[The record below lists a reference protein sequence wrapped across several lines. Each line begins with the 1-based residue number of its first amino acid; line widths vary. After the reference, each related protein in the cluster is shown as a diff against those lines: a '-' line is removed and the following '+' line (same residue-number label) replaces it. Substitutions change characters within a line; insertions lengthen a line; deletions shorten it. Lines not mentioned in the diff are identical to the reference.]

1 MILDMGITLAMV
13 TAADMAAGLA
23 PMTVGPLVG
32 PLVGLEDVRTVDRA
46 PQHSQVPG
54 QHQVCVVC
62 WQCYV
67 LMSAEMLKFLL

>member
-54 QHQVCVVC
+54 QHQVCVICCVM
-62 WQCYV
+62 Y
-67 LMSAEMLKFLL
+67 